1 MALIVETGQS
11 IAGADSYVTVA
22 EADAY
27 HAARGS
33 AVWPGSM
40 SETDREQLLRRA
52 TDNMSEKYYS
62 SWSGYRISQ
71 YQPLDWPRSG
81 MTFAGYPVAIDAI
94 PDQIKRAQME
104 LAIRAI
110 DGPLTIDQ
118 TQRVVMKKTGPLER
132 EYAPGSTPQT
142 RYSQVDQLLSPF
154 LKGGGG
160 ITVVI

>member
-1 MALIVETGQS
+1 
-11 IAGADSYVTVA
+11 
-22 EADAY
+22 
-27 HAARGS
+27 
-33 AVWPGSM
+33 
-40 SETDREQLLRRA
+40 
-52 TDNMSEKYYS
+52 
-62 SWSGYRISQ
+62 
-71 YQPLDWPRSG
+71 